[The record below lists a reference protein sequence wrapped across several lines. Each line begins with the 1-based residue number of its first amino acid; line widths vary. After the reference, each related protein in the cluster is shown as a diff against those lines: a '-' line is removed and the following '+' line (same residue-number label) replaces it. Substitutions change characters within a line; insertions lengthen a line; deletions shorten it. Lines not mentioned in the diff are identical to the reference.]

1 MIVLKNLECYT
12 PKYIGKRDILISY
25 DKIFRIEPEIE
36 VKDNTLITEVY
47 QCDGLL
53 AFPGLIDQHV
63 HITGG
68 GGEEGFTSHVAEI
81 KSEHILQT
89 GVTTVVGLL
98 GTDNTTRS
106 MEALYAKAKALELEG
121 ISTYIYSGS
130 YSIPPVTITG
140 SIVRDLVF
148 IDKVIGIGEIA
159 ISDHRSSHASID
171 QLLKIAS
178 EAHLGGLLGNKAGIF
193 HMHLGDGKKGLT
205 PVIDMV
211 KESDLPIE
219 VFVPTHIN
227 RNKKLLTQGLEYVR
241 QGGHIDLTAGETE
254 GISVPESVRLLKE
267 GGLNLSN
274 ITISS
279 DANASMPGGGTS
291 KINTIY
297 EDIIKCITDATLIPE
312 TAFSLATENVAKLLK
327 VFPKKGTIRE
337 GSDADLVVLDKEYH
351 INKVFCL
358 GKLMFNNK

>member
-1 MIVLKNLECYT
+1 MIVLKNLECFT
-12 PKYIGKRDILISY
+12 PKYIGKRDILICN
-25 DKIFRIEPEIE
+25 DKIFRIEPNIE
-36 VKDNTLITEVY
+36 VLDHSLITKVY

-68 GGEEGFTSHVAEI
+68 GGEGGFASHVVEI
-81 KSEHILQT
+81 EAKNILQT

-106 MEALYAKAKALELEG
+106 METLYAKAKALEFEG
-121 ISTYIYSGS
+121 ITTYIYSGS
-130 YSIPPVTITG
+130 YTIPPITITG

-159 ISDHRSSHASID
+159 VSDHRSSHATVE

-193 HMHLGDGKKGLT
+193 HIHLGDGKKGLS
-205 PVIDMV
+205 PVMDMV
-211 KESDLPIE
+211 TLSDLPIE

-227 RNKKLLTQGLEYVR
+227 RNRNLLSQGLDYVR
-241 QGGHIDLTAGETE
+241 QGGHIDLTTGETE

-291 KINTIY
+291 KINTIF
-297 EDIIKCITDATLIPE
+297 EDIVKCITDATLIPE
-312 TAFSLATENVAKLLK
+312 AAFSLATENVAKLLK
-327 VFPKKGTIRE
+327 IFPKKGTIRV
-337 GSDADLVVLDKEYH
+337 GSDADLVILDKEYH